1 MVSISTAAV
10 ALATQG
16 GALVP
21 TSAISEVQGHLSHV
35 ANAICCVQEKG
46 PLDLSPPV
54 TRGLLSTRA
63 FDTAPAMWRELPP
76 PVAPYSPANLPA
88 DKVYVAMVFPV
99 VNATSYRNSYNDM
112 RTGFRH
118 TGIDIQAP
126 KMRPIVA
133 PFSGRINFKMYSF
146 WLYGDNG
153 YRCLGTH
160 LNDDTPGTND
170 GKNRQDFMFA
180 PNLRP
185 GDHVKIGQLIGY
197 VGNSGDA
204 TGPHLHFEIH
214 GLKGIRN
221 PYFSL
226 KSAQKLTAPRFPISR
241 PADRPAAGQT
251 RFEACFRGYNPKTY
265 NLNVI
270 AVAKQLPNGSVT
282 AYSKPNFVNINAR
295 PEVVPDTFP
304 LENPTDVP
312 TDRAFSI
319 YARQVNGAWVASR
332 IVPPVEE

>member
-1 MVSISTAAV
+1 MVSISSAVV
-10 ALATQG
+10 ALALQG
-16 GALVP
+16 VSQVP
-21 TSAISEVQGHLSHV
+21 TSALKEAHSHLSHA

-46 PLDLSPPV
+46 PLDLAPPM
-54 TRGLLSTRA
+54 TRGLLSARA
-63 FDTAPAMWRELPP
+63 FDSAPSMWRELPP

-99 VNATSYRNSYNDM
+99 INATSYRNSYNDM

-126 KMRPIVA
+126 KMRPVVA
-133 PFSGRINFKMYSF
+133 PFSGRINFKIYSF
-146 WLYGDNG
+146 WIYGDNG

-160 LNDDTPGTND
+160 LNDDSPGSND
-170 GKNRQDFMFA
+170 GRDNPDFMFA

-185 GDHVKIGQLIGY
+185 GDHVIMGQLIGY

-214 GLKGIRN
+214 GPKGIRN

-226 KSAQKLTAPRFPISR
+226 KAGQKLTAPRYKLTSPS
-241 PADRPAAGQT
+241 DRPAAGHT
-251 RFEACFRGYNPKTY
+251 RFEVCFRGYNTKTY
-265 NLNVI
+265 NMNAI

-282 AYSKPNFVNINAR
+282 AYAKPTFVNINVR
-295 PEVVPDTFP
+295 PEVVPGTFP

-312 TDRAFSI
+312 GDRVFSV
-319 YARQVNGAWVASR
+319 YARQINGAWVATR